1 MTEATAS
8 GNAGPGNPGA
18 VTTPQ
23 NCKEDGKMTGTR
35 ESLITGLGFV
45 DITEQVLKDLELKTT
60 KAAQAVADKIKRM
73 DGYKVYLNSDLGIF
87 TAYSP
92 RLVTHEEIDQIR
104 KLLKKEYK
112 KVGTIMDENGLWS
125 EWIKK

>member
-1 MTEATAS
+1 
-8 GNAGPGNPGA
+8 
-18 VTTPQ
+18 
-23 NCKEDGKMTGTR
+23 MTGTR

-45 DITEQVLKDLELKTT
+45 DITEQILKDLELKTT
-60 KAAQAVADKIKRM
+60 KAAQAVADKIKRLE
-73 DGYKVYLNSDLGIF
+73 GKVYLNSDLGIF
-87 TAYSP
+87 TVYSP

>member
-1 MTEATAS
+1 
-8 GNAGPGNPGA
+8 
-18 VTTPQ
+18 
-23 NCKEDGKMTGTR
+23 MTGTR

-60 KAAQAVADKIKRM
+60 KAAKAVADKIKRLES
-73 DGYKVYLNSDLGIF
+73 KVYLNSDLGIF
-87 TAYSP
+87 TVYSP

>member
-1 MTEATAS
+1 
-8 GNAGPGNPGA
+8 
-18 VTTPQ
+18 
-23 NCKEDGKMTGTR
+23 MTGTR

-45 DITEQVLKDLELKTT
+45 DITEDVLKNLRLKTT
-60 KAAQAVADKIKRM
+60 KAAKAVADKIKRLES
-73 DGYKVYLNSDLGIF
+73 KVYLNSDLGVF
-87 TAYSP
+87 TVYSP

>member
-1 MTEATAS
+1 
-8 GNAGPGNPGA
+8 
-18 VTTPQ
+18 
-23 NCKEDGKMTGTR
+23 MTGTR
-35 ESLITGLGFV
+35 ENLITGLGFV

-60 KAAQAVADKIKRM
+60 KAAKAVADKIKRLES
-73 DGYKVYLNSDLGIF
+73 KVYLNSDLGIF
-87 TAYSP
+87 TVYSP

>member
-1 MTEATAS
+1 MTR
-8 GNAGPGNPGA
+8 
-18 VTTPQ
+18 
-23 NCKEDGKMTGTR
+23 TR

-60 KAAQAVADKIKRM
+60 KAAKAVADKIKRM

-87 TAYSP
+87 TVYSP
-92 RLVTHEEIDQIR
+92 FLVTKEEVDQIKR
-104 KLLKKEYK
+104 LLKKEYK

-125 EWIKK
+125 EWISAVR